1 VRIKME
7 NKINIFRNG
16 STWLKADFHL
26 HTNADEEFSYF
37 DEENDFARQYIEQFK
52 KQNIG
57 IGVITNH
64 NKFDKEEFVS
74 LKKKAKKENIGLF
87 PGVEFSLK
95 EGIHILIVFNEK
107 WYQGEVCQINK
118 FLEKAF
124 YGISNYW
131 IPKYPNSKLD
141 LNQTVEALDE
151 IGHDYFIILAHVDD
165 RSGLFD
171 VLKGRTLDAFIQSEG
186 FKKVLA
192 VQKSGNLE
200 NYNQLCSLA
209 NRKLAC
215 VEGSDNAEGGI
226 EAIGSGRITYAKIGD
241 FNFGALKYA
250 LTDFENRIV
259 AKEKPQIK
267 NSYIKSIAFEGGLL
281 DGKKIDFSPELNN
294 IIGIRGSGKSSILEI
309 MRYTL
314 SIPLGTKAIDKEY
327 KNNLILYVL
336 KSGGKVV
343 VKIVNEHKEEYRIEK
358 IYDQLADIYDIN
370 GNRQGVSIN
379 AIFKQPVYFG
389 QKDLSNKDI
398 DFETDL
404 IHKLIGASLDT
415 VRSKISDKKSEILS
429 LITEIKNLKNLEEL
443 KADTEQAIKNA
454 EHQLKLYKDK
464 GVEEKLKQQTLFDSD
479 ITKLNEFKNTSDQYL
494 SDLSNLIENYNY
506 FFKQEFPDSEINKD
520 IFIEAKSVFMQ
531 IKTEFDKLIS
541 IQALSHNH
549 FSNFNQV
556 LNKLESKKE
565 NLKEEFARIKREIDL
580 PTLNPDNFL
589 KLNRLLQTSKL
600 KIEEIEKS
608 EHKRKELKK
617 ILSDKLTELNRLWH
631 NEFKILKQ
639 EVDRINQTENKLNIE
654 VQYKGRKDKF
664 KNKLKQV
671 FRGTNIRNTAYQD
684 IVVSYPDF
692 IDIYKNP
699 NSLLQILNENQL
711 TDFKRRFN
719 EYQTDLLTFQVENK
733 IIIKYHGKPLKDHSL
748 GQRASALILFLLAQ
762 RENDILII
770 DQPEDDLDNQTI
782 YEEVIKEIKVLK
794 GNMQFVF
801 ATHNANI
808 PVLGDSEK
816 VIACTNNDNVE
827 IELHSGTIDNHET
840 QKQIVNIMEGGKEA
854 FKMRKNIYSIWKIEK

>member
-1 VRIKME
+1 ME
-7 NKINIFRNG
+7 NKINIFKNG
-16 STWLKADFHL
+16 STWLIADFHL
-26 HTNADEEFSYF
+26 HTKADKEFKFSG
-37 DEENDFARQYIEQFK
+37 EENDFARQYIEQLK
-52 KQNIG
+52 KQDIG

-74 LKKKAKKENIGLF
+74 LKKNAKKENIGLF

-131 IPKYPNSKLD
+131 IPEYPNSKLD

-151 IGHDYFIILAHVDD
+151 IRHDYFIILAHVDD
-165 RSGLFD
+165 GNGLFEK
-171 VLKGRTLDAFIQSEG
+171 LTGRTLKAFLQSEG

-241 FNFGALKYA
+241 FHFGALKYA
-250 LTDFENRIV
+250 LTDFKNRIV
-259 AKEKPQIK
+259 AKDKPIIQ
-267 NSYIKSIAFEGGLL
+267 NSYIKSIAFEGGLF
-281 DGKKIDFSPELNN
+281 DGKRIDFSPELNN

-309 MRYTL
+309 LRYTL
-314 SIPLGTKAIDKEY
+314 NIPLGSKAIDRDY
-327 KNNLILYVL
+327 KNNLIEYTL

-358 IYDQLADIYDIN
+358 IYGQQEDIYDMN
-370 GNRQGVSIN
+370 GNRQDVSIS

-404 IHKLIGASLDT
+404 IHKLIGTSLDT
-415 VRSKISDKKSEILS
+415 VRSKISNKKSDILS
-429 LITEIKNLKNLEEL
+429 LITEIKNLRNLEEL
-443 KADTEQAIKNA
+443 KIDIEQKIKNT

-464 GVEEKLKQQTLFDSD
+464 GVEEKLKQQILFDSD
-479 ITKLNEFKNTSDQYL
+479 ITKLNAFNYTSDQYL
-494 SDLSNLIENYNY
+494 SDLSELMENYSY
-506 FFKQEFPDSEINKD
+506 FFEQEFPDSEINKD
-520 IFIEAKSVFMQ
+520 IFIEAKSAFKQ
-531 IKTEFDKLIS
+531 IKTEFDKLKNILT
-541 IQALSHNH
+541 LSQTH
-549 FSNFNQV
+549 FSNFIQV

-617 ILSDKLTELNRLWH
+617 MLSDKLTELNSLWH

-639 EVDRINQTENKLNIE
+639 EVNRINQTENKLNIE

-671 FRGTNIRNTAYQD
+671 FRGTNIRDTAYQD
-684 IVVSYPDF
+684 IVDSYPDF
-692 IDIYKNP
+692 IDIYKKP

-719 EYQTDLLTFQVENK
+719 EYQTDLLTFKVENK
-733 IIIKYHGKPLKDHSL
+733 IITKYHGKPLKDHSL

-762 RENDILII
+762 QENDILII

-794 GNMQFVF
+794 GNMQFIF

-816 VIACTNNDNVE
+816 IVACTNNDNIE
-827 IELHSGTIDNHET
+827 IELYSGTIDNHET
-840 QKQIVNIMEGGKEA
+840 QERIVNIMEGGKEA

>member
-1 VRIKME
+1 ME
-7 NKINIFRNG
+7 NTINIFKNG
-16 STWLKADFHL
+16 STWLRADFHL
-26 HTNADEEFSYF
+26 HTKADKEFKFS
-37 DEENDFARQYIEQFK
+37 DEENDFARQYIEQLK
-52 KQNIG
+52 KQEIS

-74 LKKKAKKENIGLF
+74 LKKKAKKENICLF

-95 EGIHILIVFNEK
+95 EGIHILIVFNKK
-107 WYQGEVCQINK
+107 WYQGVTDNINE
-118 FLEKAF
+118 FLSNAF
-124 YGISNYW
+124 YGISN
-131 IPKYPNSKLD
+131 PTTPSYPNSKFD

-186 FKKVLA
+186 FEKVLA
-192 VQKSGNLE
+192 VQKSGKLE

-215 VEGSDNAEGGI
+215 VEGSDNAHDGI
-226 EAIGSGRITYAKIGD
+226 EAIGNGRTTYSKIGA
-241 FNFGALKYA
+241 FNFGALKYS
-250 LTDFENRIV
+250 LTDFKNRIV
-259 AKEKPQIK
+259 AKKKPQTK

-314 SIPLGTKAIDKEY
+314 SIPLGTKTIDKEY
-327 KNNLILYVL
+327 KDNLILYVL
-336 KSGGKVV
+336 KSGGKIV
-343 VKIVNEHKEEYRIEK
+343 VKIVNEHKDEYRIEK
-358 IYDQLADIYDIN
+358 IFDQLADIYDIN
-370 GNRQGVSIN
+370 GNRQDVSIN

-404 IHKLIGASLDT
+404 IHKLIGASLDM

-429 LITEIKNLKNLEEL
+429 LITEIKKLKNLEEL

-494 SDLSNLIENYNY
+494 SDLSDLIENYNY
-506 FFKQEFPDSEINKD
+506 FFKQEFPDSEINNN
-520 IFIEAKSVFMQ
+520 IFIEAKSAFMQ

-541 IQALSHNH
+541 IQTLSQTH

-589 KLNRLLQTSKL
+589 KLNRLLQTSKF

-617 ILSDKLTELNRLWH
+617 ILSDKLTELNSLWH
-631 NEFKILKQ
+631 NKFKILKQ

-664 KNKLKQV
+664 KNKLTQV
-671 FRGTNIRNTAYQD
+671 FRGTNIRGTA
-684 IVVSYPDF
+684 
-692 IDIYKNP
+692 
-699 NSLLQILNENQL
+699 
-711 TDFKRRFN
+711 
-719 EYQTDLLTFQVENK
+719 
-733 IIIKYHGKPLKDHSL
+733 
-748 GQRASALILFLLAQ
+748 
-762 RENDILII
+762 
-770 DQPEDDLDNQTI
+770 
-782 YEEVIKEIKVLK
+782 
-794 GNMQFVF
+794 
-801 ATHNANI
+801 
-808 PVLGDSEK
+808 
-816 VIACTNNDNVE
+816 
-827 IELHSGTIDNHET
+827 
-840 QKQIVNIMEGGKEA
+840 
-854 FKMRKNIYSIWKIEK
+854 